1 MANAD
6 ITNPQAVT
14 SANIVYSAR
23 VVEALKLTLP
33 RLDGFCTN
41 FTDEF
46 AEPGDT
52 VNAPYVAPGTVSAS
66 FTSYLT
72 GTLDKKSVAV
82 QLDND
87 VYVGYPVTEKD
98 LMYFT
103 PGHWEKRA
111 DADAYAVAQKI
122 LTDASAVA
130 TGAKVTQSAVIGAA
144 TAFTL
149 DTIASIRSTCVS
161 KGIPPEQA
169 TLYLA
174 PAYFTKALTLL
185 TYSIVGTGDILTT
198 GAINGLFGFKAVV
211 EVPGLTAAAG
221 FVAAPTA
228 VVIASRAV
236 PAVAQ
241 GIFLDRRYITDE
253 TSGLTLTLTTAGDVS
268 DGKVVTS
275 IRCHK
280 GEVLADPKAIV
291 KLIEKA

>member
-1 MANAD
+1 MANTE

-14 SANIVYSAR
+14 AANIIYANR
-23 VVEALKLTLP
+23 VVEALKLALP

-41 FTDEF
+41 FTNEF

-52 VNAPYVAPGTVSAS
+52 VNAPYVAPGTVADS

-72 GTLDKKSVAV
+72 GTLDKKSIAV

-98 LMYFT
+98 LMHYT

-111 DADAYAVAQKI
+111 DADAYAIAQKI
-122 LTDASAVA
+122 LNDASAVA
-130 TGAKVTQSAVIGAA
+130 IGAKATQTMTIGTA

-149 DTIASIRSTCVS
+149 DTIASIRSECVK

-169 TLYLA
+169 TLYLTSEF
-174 PAYFTKALTLL
+174 YVKALTLL
-185 TYSIVGTGDILTT
+185 TYSIVGTGDVLTT
-198 GAINGLFGFKAVV
+198 GMIPGLFGFKAVV
-211 EVPGLTAAAG
+211 EVPGLTGVAG

-241 GIFLDRRYITDE
+241 GIFLDRRYVTDE
-253 TSGLTLTLTTAGDVS
+253 TSGLTLTMTTAGDVT

-280 GEVLADPKAIV
+280 GEVIADPKAVI
-291 KLIEKA
+291 KLSAE